1 MTMFRT
7 FYEVTKDSSKWY
19 SEEYVKELLKQI
31 ETLKSDKSRW
41 ISNFNAKVEVIGE
54 LMEKSEELLKKFK
67 ALQTEKNKLYMECS
81 ELNKKLQTIQGF
93 SQSTLDEI
101 INENKNYKQALNEVK
116 KILDN
121 GAADTQTNNA
131 KWIHQWYLARF
142 CEIREIINKAKR

>member
-31 ETLKSDKSRW
+31 EALKSDKSRW

-81 ELNKKLQTIQGF
+81 ELNKKLLASEQK
-93 SQSTLDEI
+93 S
-101 INENKNYKQALNEVK
+101 K
-116 KILDN
+116 KIKSACGETIYLQEVDN
-121 GAADTQTNNA
+121 
-131 KWIHQWYLARF
+131 
-142 CEIREIINKAKR
+142 E